1 MNQKIKLLIFDLDDT
16 LLHSNINYS
25 ELRFQIATIFSSSLP
40 TETILKTP
48 ILELLRKLKQEG
60 QDKFVEGYRKIDEAE
75 KKAAR
80 TATIISGVEKLPL
93 IIKKFNLK
101 SAIYTNNSKKTINL
115 YLANPAFE
123 FLKEFSILTRDD
135 FSRPKPDPEGIL
147 SIIEGFHNKQ
157 VSKRNTIY
165 IGDSYLDAIAAD
177 RAGIRFIWFN
187 SRNIDQKLFPSPPYA
202 ILTHWS
208 DFETILQGLF

>member
-1 MNQKIKLLIFDLDDT
+1 MEQKVKLVIFDLDDT

-25 ELRFQIATIFSSSLP
+25 ELRFQVAELFSSPLP

-48 ILELLRKLKQEG
+48 ILELLRRLKQESKN
-60 QDKFVEGYRKIDEAE
+60 KFAEGYRRIDEAE

-80 TATIISGVEKLPL
+80 TATIISGAEKLPL

-101 SAIYTNNSKKTINL
+101 SAIYTNNSKKAIDL
-115 YLANPAFE
+115 YLANPVFE

-147 SIIEGFHNKQ
+147 SIIEGFHDKQ
-157 VSKRNTIY
+157 ISKSNTIY

-187 SRNIDQKLFPSPPYA
+187 SRNIDQKSFPSPPFA

-208 DFETILQGLF
+208 DFETIVHGLC

>member
-1 MNQKIKLLIFDLDDT
+1 MDQKIKLLIFDLDDT

>member
-1 MNQKIKLLIFDLDDT
+1 MNQKLKLLIFDLDDT
-16 LLHSNINYS
+16 LVHSNINYS
-25 ELRFQIATIFSSSLP
+25 ELRFQVADLFSSPLP

-48 ILELLRKLKQEG
+48 ILELLRRLKQES
-60 QDKFVEGYRKIDEAE
+60 QEKFAEGYLRIDEAE

-80 TATIISGVEKLPL
+80 TATIISGAEKLPL

-101 SAIYTNNSKKTINL
+101 SAIYTNNSKKAIDL

-147 SIIEGFHNKQ
+147 SIIEGFHDKLI
-157 VSKRNTIY
+157 SKSNTIY

-187 SRNIDQKLFPSPPYA
+187 SRNIDQKLFPDPPYA

-208 DFETILQGLF
+208 DFEMILHGLC